1 MEVLERKWQGNNQR
15 ENGWEVSWIVEDSI
29 SQIQE
34 AKKKFFLMQLNG
46 KPAHIYT
53 IVKLR
58 KTRRSKDTDTGTA
71 RENSHYW
78 QNI

>member
-1 MEVLERKWQGNNQR
+1 MAGKFPELLKTAFLRFRKP
-15 ENGWEVSWIVEDSI
+15 
-29 SQIQE
+29 
-34 AKKKFFLMQLNG
+34 KKKFFLMQLNG